1 MHLGAVLLTI
11 AALCGAASADAAG
24 GPVVDYTLSP
34 FVVANTLTAL
44 DVTMTLQAGPRGRTE
59 LDLPDD
65 SAGSTDLW
73 RNLSN
78 LRVDGAEK
86 VEATGPAHR
95 TIISAPGARLR
106 VSYRVISA
114 FDHDPGPNDLDTYKP
129 TVRPRW
135 FWAYGEA
142 LFAVPEGYREARFAW
157 TDAPA
162 GFPFVSSVEGA
173 STVVPIA
180 NLIESVSVGGSD
192 MTLTT
197 QQVAGAPVSVATIG
211 RYGFDTHAFANLATR
226 IIAGERAFWDAHEGP
241 FLVVLAPLTP
251 APGVRSSRGEGRK
264 NAFAIMTTSDVPLA
278 SLTALI
284 GHEYFH
290 TWNPQRLGGLP
301 DGPSE
306 PAAYWFSEG
315 FTDFYARRLLL
326 RMGVFSLDDFV
337 DAWNQMLLA
346 YANSSVRDAPV
357 SRIVKDFWSDQDV
370 HQLAYQR
377 GAILAATADQRLRA
391 RSGGRTNLDDVMRA
405 MQDRTAR
412 GHAPLSP
419 QLFLDTARAFG
430 VDMRDDVARIADG
443 GAPAALAPGAF
454 GDCVGVGS
462 SMIAAFDRGYDRQ
475 ATRRAGVISGVE
487 AGSNAEA
494 AGLKDG
500 MSLIKVEGGVVGD
513 SRVPYSLW
521 VRDQG
526 QERVITYKPAGSR
539 MITVQGLSLPPN
551 LGAEARE
558 RCAVEAAGGPPL

>member
-1 MHLGAVLLTI
+1 MRLAAVLLTI
-11 AALCGAASADAAG
+11 AALCGAANANAAG
-24 GPVVDYTLSP
+24 EPVVDYTLSP

-44 DVTMTLQAGPRGRTE
+44 DVTMTLQAGPRGQTE
-59 LDLPDD
+59 LDLPDA

-78 LRVDGAEK
+78 LRVDGADR

-95 TIISAPGARLR
+95 RIISAPGARLR
-106 VSYRVISA
+106 Y
-114 FDHDPGPNDLDTYKP
+114 D
-129 TVRPRW
+129 
-135 FWAYGEA
+135 
-142 LFAVPEGYREARFAW
+142 
-157 TDAPA
+157 
-162 GFPFVSSVEGA
+162 
-173 STVVPIA
+173 
-180 NLIESVSVGGSD
+180 
-192 MTLTT
+192 
-197 QQVAGAPVSVATIG
+197 
-211 RYGFDTHAFANLATR
+211 FDTRAFADLATR
-226 IIAGERAFWDAHEGP
+226 IIAGERAFWNAHEGP

-306 PAAYWFSEG
+306 PTAYWFTEG

-346 YANSSVRDAPV
+346 YANSSARDASV
-357 SRIVKDFWSDQDV
+357 SRIVKDFWSDQDI
-370 HQLAYQR
+370 QRLAYQR
-377 GAILAATADQRLRA
+377 GAILAAVADRRLRQ

-405 MQDRTAR
+405 MRDRAAR

-419 QLFLDTARAFG
+419 QLFLETIRGFG
-430 VDMRDDVARIADG
+430 VNMHGDVARIADG
-443 GAPAALAPGAF
+443 GAPAELTPGAF
-454 GDCVGVGS
+454 GGCVGVGAS
-462 SMIAAFDRGYDRQ
+462 TIAAFDRGYDRQ

-487 AGSNAEA
+487 VGSNAEA
-494 AGLKDG
+494 AGLRDG
-500 MSLIKVEGGVVGD
+500 MSLVKVEGGVVGD
-513 SRVPYSLW
+513 SRVPYSLR
-521 VRDQG
+521 VRDHG

-539 MITVQGLSLPPN
+539 TITLQALSLPTD
-551 LGAEARE
+551 LDAGARE
-558 RCAVEAAGGPPL
+558 RCAIEAAGGPPF